1 MKTLSTTILFCLLG
15 INLVSAQSWSDR
27 SSVQYDNDWII
38 GLGINAVYDSG
49 SGAGDIFNVS
59 DNWNFGIPFYLT
71 VENHINNK
79 FSIGAALTLNKIK
92 EGKIIDGETILE
104 GGNEA
109 GYAAFDMALKYS
121 FRELLDLK
129 SLEPYAFGGLGV
141 TYIGDYQTEENP
153 EIRKGNS
160 RMTLNTGLGCNYW
173 LSKDWGINL
182 NLTGKFGIGSDVT
195 NQIQTNIGLLYRIK
209 S

>member
-15 INLVSAQSWSDR
+15 INLVSAQAWSDR

-49 SGAGDIFNVS
+49 LGAGDIFNVN

-71 VENHINNK
+71 VENHINNQ

-92 EGKIIDGETILE
+92 EGKIIDGETVLE

-109 GYAAFDMALKYS
+109 GYAAFDLALKYS
-121 FRELLDLK
+121 FRELLGLV

-141 TYIGDYQTEENP
+141 TYIGDYQTEENN
-153 EIRKGNS
+153 EIRKGVS